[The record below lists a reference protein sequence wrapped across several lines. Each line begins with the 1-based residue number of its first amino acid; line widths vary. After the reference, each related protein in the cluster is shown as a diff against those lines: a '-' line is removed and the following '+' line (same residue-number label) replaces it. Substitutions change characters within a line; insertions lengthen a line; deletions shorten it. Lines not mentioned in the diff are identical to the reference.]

1 MSWEAVVEKSRIL
14 IVEDD
19 LDLSEM
25 LNAYFRVQNYDVL
38 TAAWGADALRISQ
51 EELVDLIVL
60 DIRLPDIDGY
70 EICRQ
75 LRSHRQTLDTPII
88 FLTEKRDRVDK
99 LQGLE
104 LGVVDYI
111 TKPFD
116 IQELRL
122 RVRNAISRATRHALM
137 NPVTDLPEGDMV
149 EERLNTLLYSDE
161 EWAVLTLSIA
171 SLSEFR
177 EMYGFVAA
185 DDVLRA
191 VALMIRNAVREFG
204 SEDNF
209 IGHLSS
215 DEFAIITSPEAVKN
229 IRERL
234 ETRVQQSREYFYP
247 ARDRQKVREGNEA
260 NHLSLNSASVDSK
273 AGRFDSLDDLRKAL
287 SGSTTTP

>member
-1 MSWEAVVEKSRIL
+1 MVEKPRIL

-38 TAAWGADALRISQ
+38 TAAWGADALRLSL
-51 EELVDLIVL
+51 EEPLDLIVL

-75 LRSHRQTLDTPII
+75 LRGQRQTQDTPII
-88 FLTEKRDRVDK
+88 FLTEKRDRVDR

-116 IQELRL
+116 VQELRL
-122 RVRNAISRATRHALM
+122 RVRNAISRASRQSLV
-137 NPVTDLPEGDMV
+137 NPVTDLPEGELV
-149 EERLNTLLYSDE
+149 TEQLNQLVYSDE
-161 EWAVLTLSIA
+161 KWAALVLSINN
-171 SLSEFR
+171 LGYFR
-177 EMYGFVAA
+177 ELYGFVAA

-191 VALMIRNAVREFG
+191 VALMVRNAVREFG
-204 SEDNF
+204 HEDNF
-209 IGHLSS
+209 IGHLGT
-215 DEFAIITSPEAVKN
+215 EELVVITTPEATKN

-234 ETRVQQSREYFYP
+234 EARVQQSREYFYP
-247 ARDRQKVREGNEA
+247 VRDRQRVPDMPESALLRMSSA
-260 NHLSLNSASVDSK
+260 VLNSTDGTFETAE
-273 AGRFDSLDDLRKAL
+273 DLRAAL
-287 SGSTTTP
+287 GKVTAAG

>member
-1 MSWEAVVEKSRIL
+1 MDKSRIL

-75 LRSHRQTLDTPII
+75 LRAQRQTHDTPII

-99 LQGLE
+99 LLGLE

-122 RVRNAISRATRHALM
+122 RVRNAIQRASRQTLM
-137 NPVTDLPEGDMV
+137 NPVTDLPEAGMV
-149 EERLNTLLYSDE
+149 EEKLESLIGGEDN
-161 EWAVLTLSIA
+161 WAILTLA
-171 SLSEFR
+171 FHNLSNFR
-177 EMYGFVAA
+177 ERYGFVAA
-185 DDVLRA
+185 DEWMRA
-191 VALMIRNAVREFG
+191 VALMIRNAVRDFG
-204 SEDNF
+204 REDDF
-209 IGHLSS
+209 IGHLGSE
-215 DEFAIITSPEAVKN
+215 EFIIITVPDAVKN

-234 ETRVQQSREYFYP
+234 ASRVQQSREYFYP
-247 ARDRQKVREGNEA
+247 VKELHGSDGQDTNYL
-260 NHLSLNSASVDSK
+260 HMTSTTVDAK
-273 AGRFDSLDDLRKAL
+273 AGPFESVEALRKAL
-287 SGSTTTP
+287 SSNVATP

>member
-1 MSWEAVVEKSRIL
+1 MDKSRIL

-25 LNAYFRVQNYDVL
+25 LNAYFRVQNYEVL

-51 EELVDLIVL
+51 EEQVDLIVL

-75 LRSHRQTLDTPII
+75 LRSQRQTHDTPII

-122 RVRNAISRATRHALM
+122 RVRNAINRASRQALM
-137 NPVTDLPEGDMV
+137 NPVTDLPEGTMV
-149 EERLNTLLYSDE
+149 EEKLNTLISGEDN
-161 EWAVLTLSIA
+161 WAILTLAFHNLGS
-171 SLSEFR
+171 FR
-177 EMYGFVAA
+177 ERYGFVAA
-185 DDVLRA
+185 DEWMRA
-191 VALMIRNAVREFG
+191 VALMIRNAVRDFG
-204 SEDNF
+204 REDDF
-209 IGHLSS
+209 IGHLGSE
-215 DEFAIITSPEAVKN
+215 EFIIITVPDAVKN
-229 IRERL
+229 IRDRL
-234 ETRVQQSREYFYP
+234 ASRVQQSREYFYP
-247 ARDRQKVREGNEA
+247 VKDQQPGASEDTNYL
-260 NHLSLNSASVDSK
+260 HMTSATADSKSGPFESVD
-273 AGRFDSLDDLRKAL
+273 ALRKAL
-287 SGSTTTP
+287 SSNVATP